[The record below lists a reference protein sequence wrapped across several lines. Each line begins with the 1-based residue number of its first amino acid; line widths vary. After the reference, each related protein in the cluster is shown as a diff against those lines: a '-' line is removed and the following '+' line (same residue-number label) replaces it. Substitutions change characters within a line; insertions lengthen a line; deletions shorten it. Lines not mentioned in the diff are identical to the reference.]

1 MSIRLVGGGKLM
13 ILGVALAATLALPL
27 GAAARGWGG
36 HGHHDAYRG
45 GYSGAYY
52 GHGGYGHGS
61 HYRGGHWEGG
71 RWIAGA
77 IVAGAMIGLISD
89 VTRPAPVYYGAPV
102 VYSRPGVVY
111 DSYYPAPVVRERVV
125 ETRTIYADPYQTR
138 YIGSDW

>member
-1 MSIRLVGGGKLM
+1 MSIRLVGSGKLM

-36 HGHHDAYRG
+36 HGHPGSYRG

-52 GHGGYGHGS
+52 GHGGYGYGS

-125 ETRTIYADPYQTR
+125 ETRTIYEDPYRTR